1 MDGVTIPITTWLH
14 LFEYTDLDSADDVT
28 SKREEVLKLQDQFP
42 SYLAAFRRIVEDAKR
57 HRLRHNPCLTS
68 LFAIAGCGVVPIQLY
83 FSSLA
88 RVIWYNVMLHYIRY
102 FFMSVGWWT
111 NSMQRQL
118 SLIDNFTE
126 FEEKMINPSEWERE
140 RRSSVSSAVLVSNP
154 LASSGTTGVVGVA
167 DEDATSLMGDAVRNQ
182 VPSTPATG
190 TTRKQF
196 DILEYERKTNFM
208 AYLSAMTSCRSVMW
222 QLIPGMTGFALF
234 SVDTASCPIFIF
246 SSEMSPYMPPL
257 LVCNAWGI
265 AKERIHL
272 RTGDVGKKISC
283 WEVLFCACYIFIE
296 ESRLIQFLIAVM
308 INFVAYCIIFSSVYL
323 ERVLTLFLVT
333 IIFTGCIRVGY
344 AVVPLYKFFFPAEA
358 FVEETLEQPVLG

>member
-1 MDGVTIPITTWLH
+1 M
-14 LFEYTDLDSADDVT
+14 
-28 SKREEVLKLQDQFP
+28 
-42 SYLAAFRRIVEDAKR
+42 
-57 HRLRHNPCLTS
+57 
-68 LFAIAGCGVVPIQLY
+68 
-83 FSSLA
+83 
-88 RVIWYNVMLHYIRY
+88 Y

-118 SLIDNFTE
+118 SLVNNIKE

-140 RRSSVSSAVLVSNP
+140 RRSSVASAVMVPNP
-154 LASSGTTGVVGVA
+154 LAGGTTGTG
-167 DEDATSLMGDAVRNQ
+167 DEDATTLVGDVGTHR
-182 VPSTPATG
+182 VPSIAATG
-190 TTRKQF
+190 NRKHF

-246 SSEMSPYMPPL
+246 SNEMTPLMTPL
-257 LVCNAWGI
+257 LVCDAWKI

-272 RTGDVGKKISC
+272 RTGDREKKSSC
-283 WEVLFCACYIFIE
+283 LEVLLCASYIFIE
-296 ESRLIQFLIAVM
+296 ESRLVQFLIAVM

-323 ERVLTLFLVT
+323 ERVLKLFFVT
-333 IIFTGCIRVGY
+333 IIFTGCVRVGY

-358 FVEETLEQPVLG
+358 AVEGSLGEPLGECEDPIIE